1 MAYAIEPTEKLR
13 LKTLDLLHLA
23 YIKAI
28 REQGLWIH
36 ALLTADTDFK
46 DIEKDLQ
53 ESLGVT
59 IDLLT
64 PLPFQSPPHPL
75 MWEDPRSYYIL
86 LSTLLSIKRF
96 IDSPSTQTNIS
107 HLGHLGSQNS
117 ACPSMIIDCH

>member
-59 IDLLT
+59 INLLT
-64 PLPFQSPPHPL
+64 PHFNLHPTPKCGKIHDLTIYCFQP
-75 MWEDPRSYYIL
+75 YYL
-86 LSTLLSIKRF
+86 LSVL
-96 IDSPSTQTNIS
+96 
-107 HLGHLGSQNS
+107 
-117 ACPSMIIDCH
+117 